1 MQNKRHMQFAVF
13 GDSPF
18 WSIYIFQS
26 KIEGQ
31 YCSYQGARILTPT
44 FSSESEYSM
53 IGNISLT
60 ADINYWHT
68 LTKRGGYLKRR
79 QGRINLGH
87 FHCLA
92 LLLYPALWPLAYIR
106 HRARFSQFYPRDLNG
121 RDLLKATTVIILA
134 AKSGT
139 LLNLLWKPDGLGVD
153 PNFTQC
159 GQACRYSAQHL
170 LKEADFW
177 IHFTLIIIA
186 IFIVLWGNVHCRLLQ
201 ETRFVCNCLRSPH

>member
-1 MQNKRHMQFAVF
+1 M
-13 GDSPF
+13 
-18 WSIYIFQS
+18 
-26 KIEGQ
+26 
-31 YCSYQGARILTPT
+31 
-44 FSSESEYSM
+44 
-53 IGNISLT
+53 
-60 ADINYWHT
+60 
-68 LTKRGGYLKRR
+68 KRR

-153 PNFTQC
+153 PNFTQL
-159 GQACRYSAQHL
+159 GQACQYSTQHL

-177 IHFTLIIIA
+177 IHFTFDNRCHLYCC
-186 IFIVLWGNVHCRLLQ
+186 VRKCSLSVVTGNKVCLQ
-201 ETRFVCNCLRSPH
+201 LPAFTTLVELASVCQLQICLCV